1 MNQLNI
7 LIFMYF
13 LRDIMCT
20 LYNYKFYM
28 EDLLFG
34 KLSGLS
40 KIPVKRLFIH
50 YNIIIY
56 KMSAVPTNCVKCMWG
71 QSAVQVPVKV

>member
-1 MNQLNI
+1 
-7 LIFMYF
+7 
-13 LRDIMCT
+13 MCT

-40 KIPVKRLFIH
+40 KIPVNRVFIH
-50 YNIIIY
+50 
-56 KMSAVPTNCVKCMWG
+56 
-71 QSAVQVPVKV
+71 

>member
-1 MNQLNI
+1 
-7 LIFMYF
+7 
-13 LRDIMCT
+13 MCT

-40 KIPVKRLFIH
+40 KIP
-50 YNIIIY
+50 
-56 KMSAVPTNCVKCMWG
+56 TNCVKCMWG